1 MRNDLLMK
9 LEKDEDYF
17 YFLRENP
24 NWHKILS
31 RDRSFVF
38 NSKKD
43 GYNVPG
49 INRLGYKSTNE
60 NIDKNIEVAKKLHK
74 ECIEPLYDIIKKY
87 TRKNKVPRCLKDFDI
102 RH

>member
-1 MRNDLLMK
+1 MDTSGSDNA
-9 LEKDEDYF
+9 Y
-17 YFLRENP
+17 Y
-24 NWHKILS
+24 KILS

-87 TRKNKVPRCLKDFDI
+87 TRKNKVPRYLKDFDI